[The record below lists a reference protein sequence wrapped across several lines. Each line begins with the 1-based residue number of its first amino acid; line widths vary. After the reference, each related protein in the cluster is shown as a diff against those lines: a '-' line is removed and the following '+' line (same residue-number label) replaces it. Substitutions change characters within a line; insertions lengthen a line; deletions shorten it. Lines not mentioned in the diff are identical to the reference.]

1 MKTMK
6 LDVQNHPDDPVQL
19 KEIIVSL
26 ASEAEHRIEYLEEM
40 IRLLKNE
47 IFGRKSEKRSVVDS
61 RQFLL
66 FDNPE
71 TEDQSTDRQQPPIS
85 ISFMRQLSCHR
96 GAGPD
101 AGKRQQFGFKLFP
114 ETCFRAFQRAICRS
128 FAFDRRSDGRKIII
142 TNICS

>member
-1 MKTMK
+1 MRFGYIKTMK
-6 LDVQNHPDDPVQL
+6 LDVQNLPDDPVQL

-66 FDNPE
+66 FDEDQDDNPE
-71 TEDQSTDRQQPPIS
+71 TGDQSTDRQQIAGHS
-85 ISFMRQLSCHR
+85 LKKKTMRKPLPAERDRVDIVHDLDEAEKTCSCGCQLSR
-96 GAGPD
+96 IGEVVS
-101 AGKRQQFGFKLFP
+101 L
-114 ETCFRAFQRAICRS
+114 I
-128 FAFDRRSDGRKIII
+128 
-142 TNICS
+142 